1 MSNWKVKYGEGLDA
15 LARYLKENETHNL
28 FANQFVDALTQ
39 ARNDLIEVEKVVNDV
54 WDMVFCEF
62 NKLTDDKD
70 YFDDQLIVPGDAPP
84 VRPGLSSKSVIAS
97 GTA

>member
-1 MSNWKVKYGEGLDA
+1 
-15 LARYLKENETHNL
+15 
-28 FANQFVDALTQ
+28 
-39 ARNDLIEVEKVVNDV
+39 VEKVVNDV

>member
-62 NKLTDDKD
+62 NKLTDDKIIISRRM
-70 YFDDQLIVPGDAPP
+70 FLRPLSTP
-84 VRPGLSSKSVIAS
+84 VEC
-97 GTA
+97 